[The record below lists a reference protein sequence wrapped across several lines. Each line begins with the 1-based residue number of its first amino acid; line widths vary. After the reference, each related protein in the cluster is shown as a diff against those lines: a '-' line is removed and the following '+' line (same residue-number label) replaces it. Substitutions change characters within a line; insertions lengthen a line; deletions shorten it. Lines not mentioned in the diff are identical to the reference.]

1 MSCIRSVSVIRFILL
16 LSLASAVVS
25 AADSAKTKALTA
37 RMPMHKT
44 DGIFDLISPM
54 TLMKFASKVLQAP
67 LMALGRVS
75 SFLLLSSTSFL
86 NGIPLSTQSNLTI
99 CFIQAVLPLLELP
112 YHILATLW
120 SWVGPGTTVPG
131 MTALGARG
139 LSTGVLTG
147 VASRVLDIDVIDLI
161 LNVSSRRM
169 SNFFSL

>member
-1 MSCIRSVSVIRFILL
+1 MCCIRSVSVIRFILL

-75 SFLLLSSTSFL
+75 SFLRRRPSSM
-86 NGIPLSTQSNLTI
+86 GIPLSTQSNLTI

-169 SNFFSL
+169 SNFFPL